1 MRKYLLVAYFLLF
14 NVLKASPKDSTASIR
29 QNVEIRNG
37 KNSCWGVV
45 IVLKKF
51 TFNKTILANEITI
64 IEFKHSSDLKDIMIW
79 KVDKSRKKLSIKFK
93 KGSGDFGTGNAVE
106 VTIKASAFKESPTEP
121 ISLTI
126 GTDIK

>member
-1 MRKYLLVAYFLLF
+1 
-14 NVLKASPKDSTASIR
+14 
-29 QNVEIRNG
+29 
-37 KNSCWGVV
+37 
-45 IVLKKF
+45 
-51 TFNKTILANEITI
+51 
-64 IEFKHSSDLKDIMIW
+64 MIW

-106 VTIKASAFKESPTEP
+106 VTIKGICIQGVATEP